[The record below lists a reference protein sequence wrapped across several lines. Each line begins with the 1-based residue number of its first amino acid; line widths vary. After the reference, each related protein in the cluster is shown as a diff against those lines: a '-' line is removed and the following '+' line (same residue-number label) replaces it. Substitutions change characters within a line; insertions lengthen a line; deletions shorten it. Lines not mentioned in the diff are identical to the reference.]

1 MTNQMTDS
9 RLFELIEI
17 WGADSH
23 AWPEQERVPAEAL
36 LRAHPE
42 RFAEAL
48 ASARALD
55 AAIGSLPELKPSPA
69 LTEAIIAAAQR
80 ARPAAKEGRSWFG
93 LKTPW
98 APASGFAAAAAGLL
112 MGLTMAP
119 AASAADE
126 IDSEVQVLVMSAL
139 GFDPANYALEGE
151 E

>member
-1 MTNQMTDS
+1 MTDS
-9 RLFELIEI
+9 RLLELIEI
-17 WGADSH
+17 WGADTH
-23 AWPEQERVPAEAL
+23 TWPSDERGAAETL

-48 ASARALD
+48 AAARALD
-55 AAIGSLPELKPSPA
+55 AAIGSLPDVTPSPA
-69 LTEAIIAAAQR
+69 LTAAILAAAPRPRR
-80 ARPAAKEGRSWFG
+80 AARDGRNWFG

-139 GFDPANYALEGE
+139 GFDPANYALEVE